1 MYPVLREQLSE
12 QHKTVA
18 ELAQEVGL
26 SESSV
31 YRRLRGEI
39 SWRLTEIIAVAMAL
53 NYPDALRLFST
64 VNYDTPQ

>member
-1 MYPVLREQLSE
+1 MYPILREQLSE
-12 QHKTVA
+12 KHMTVA
-18 ELAQEVGL
+18 ELAHEVGM

-39 SWRLTEIIAVAMAL
+39 SWRLTEIIAVAMIL

-64 VNYDTPQ
+64 AIYDSPQ